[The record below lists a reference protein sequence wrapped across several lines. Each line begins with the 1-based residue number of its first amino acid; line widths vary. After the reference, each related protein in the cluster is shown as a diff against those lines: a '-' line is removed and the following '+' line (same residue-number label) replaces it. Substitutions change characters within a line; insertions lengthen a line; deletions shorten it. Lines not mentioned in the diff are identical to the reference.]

1 MQLGA
6 AAVAAPLF
14 GATPLAESPL
24 GFLHRVLADAVL
36 LFHLGFILFVLFGA
50 LLAVRWRRVLW
61 LHVPCALWGIAV
73 ELLGWICPLTPL
85 ENELRSK
92 AGMQGYSGGF
102 VERYVIPVVYPADL
116 TRLVQIAAGGL
127 ALGIN
132 VGIYAWVLKQR
143 GILRRAATFESAP
156 SGPSA

>member
-6 AAVAAPLF
+6 VALAAALF
-14 GATPLAESPL
+14 GASPPAEVPL

-61 LHVPCALWGIAV
+61 LHVPCASWGIAV
-73 ELLGWICPLTPL
+73 ESLGWICPLTPL

-92 AGMQGYSGGF
+92 AGLRGYSGGF
-102 VERYVIPVVYPADL
+102 VEQYVIPVVYPADL
-116 TRLVQIAAGGL
+116 TRLVQIGAAGL

-132 VGIYAWVLKQR
+132 VGIYAWVLKRQ
-143 GILRRAATFESAP
+143 GVFATRARNRP
-156 SGPSA
+156 G

>member
-1 MQLGA
+1 MQLEA

-102 VERYVIPVVYPADL
+102 VEQYVIPVVYPADL

-132 VGIYAWVLKQR
+132 VGIYAWVLKRQGVPR
-143 GILRRAATFESAP
+143 NRPG
-156 SGPSA
+156 

>member
-50 LLAVRWRRVLW
+50 LLSVRWRRVLW

-132 VGIYAWVLKQR
+132 VGIYAWVLKRQ
-143 GILRRAATFESAP
+143 GLAATRARNRP
-156 SGPSA
+156 G